1 MGKYI
6 MIFIFSFG
14 IFTVSAQTE
23 AEIVQ
28 TIKGKVINKATNEAV
43 SYTNI
48 GIENTFHGTA
58 SDEEGNF
65 QLKIPQE
72 MASGDIYFSAIGYR
86 NEKFPV
92 ASLFDREFNIIKL
105 EPQSYSIEDVDIAA
119 QSKVLIRILRMA
131 SENTPYNF
139 LGGPFNLICQW
150 EQEKITDDTTRV
162 LENAEVLI
170 YDKSGYR
177 NPSKTDAFR
186 MRKYEIT
193 KEEPDYSFS
202 TGIINFDELLE
213 LDWVR
218 SSSSVMNPSLLS
230 QFDLELTAEPEADGK
245 SFWVISFSLPDPTP
259 EGSRDFHATS
269 FHGKITI
276 NKEDYSVEKIE
287 GSVNSARHNRQGKSL
302 AVGPSN
308 AHFFEDVTY
317 NFEVTYSR
325 LKPDVLRLDK
335 KYRFNGQE
343 IEERSRLTVTR
354 VQMADVKEIASRD
367 YFVE

>member
-150 EQEKITDDTTRV
+150 EQEKPI
-162 LENAEVLI
+162 
-170 YDKSGYR
+170 
-177 NPSKTDAFR
+177 
-186 MRKYEIT
+186 
-193 KEEPDYSFS
+193 
-202 TGIINFDELLE
+202 
-213 LDWVR
+213 
-218 SSSSVMNPSLLS
+218 
-230 QFDLELTAEPEADGK
+230 
-245 SFWVISFSLPDPTP
+245 
-259 EGSRDFHATS
+259 
-269 FHGKITI
+269 
-276 NKEDYSVEKIE
+276 
-287 GSVNSARHNRQGKSL
+287 
-302 AVGPSN
+302 
-308 AHFFEDVTY
+308 
-317 NFEVTYSR
+317 
-325 LKPDVLRLDK
+325 
-335 KYRFNGQE
+335 
-343 IEERSRLTVTR
+343 
-354 VQMADVKEIASRD
+354 
-367 YFVE
+367 